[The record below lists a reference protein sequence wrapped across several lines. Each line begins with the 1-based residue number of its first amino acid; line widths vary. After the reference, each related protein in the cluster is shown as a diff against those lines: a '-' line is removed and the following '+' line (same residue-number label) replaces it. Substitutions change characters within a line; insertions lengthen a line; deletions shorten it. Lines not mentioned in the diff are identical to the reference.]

1 MWCLQDTKL
10 EVEGGYPLDQLP
22 TSQQMS
28 GNQMTPT
35 TPQDHI
41 GMRGSVD
48 ELTRSSEYSKESSHV
63 QSKPEL
69 PSRPESTQQGT
80 PPDKQKGPKYSR
92 REHSLSIV
100 GSPNF
105 MYLNA
110 AYSSSVEV
118 LPALYATVDLSTKKK
133 NRTVPAERASDT
145 VLTRRRSKS
154 SDSILST
161 SPTFTHFAAFAADA
175 EFKISQDSLI
185 SMIPPQTPCTEK
197 VSLALKSSVSEPS
210 DVGDQA
216 ECITN
221 LPALPAK
228 KGNYGGQ
235 VEALERTL
243 SEVSHFSQMGK

>member
-1 MWCLQDTKL
+1 
-10 EVEGGYPLDQLP
+10 
-22 TSQQMS
+22 
-28 GNQMTPT
+28 MTPT
-35 TPQDHI
+35 TPQDHF
-41 GMRGSVD
+41 GMGGSFH
-48 ELTRSSEYSKESSHV
+48 ELTRSSEYSKESSNI
-63 QSKPEL
+63 QSKPKL
-69 PSRPESTQQGT
+69 PSRPESSQQGT

-110 AYSSSVEV
+110 VHSSSVEV
-118 LPALYATVDLSTKKK
+118 LPALYATVDLSKKKK
-133 NRTVPAERASDT
+133 NRAVAAERASDP
-145 VLTRRRSKS
+145 VLSRRRSKS

-175 EFKISQDSLI
+175 EYKSSEDSLI
-185 SMIPPQTPCTEK
+185 SMIPPQKPRTER

-221 LPALPAK
+221 LPPALPAK
-228 KGNYGGQ
+228 RGNYGGQ

-243 SEVSHFSQMGK
+243 SEVSHFSQMEK

>member
-1 MWCLQDTKL
+1 M
-10 EVEGGYPLDQLP
+10 EGGCPLDQLP
-22 TSQQMS
+22 TSQQKS
-28 GNQMTPT
+28 REQMTPT
-35 TPQDHI
+35 TPKDHF
-41 GMRGSVD
+41 GKGGSFD
-48 ELTRSSEYSKESSHV
+48 ELTRSSEYSKESSNM

-69 PSRPESTQQGT
+69 PSRPESSQQGT
-80 PPDKQKGPKYSR
+80 RPDKQKGPKYSR

-110 AYSSSVEV
+110 VYSSSVEV
-118 LPALYATVDLSTKKK
+118 LPALYATVDLSKKKK
-133 NRTVPAERASDT
+133 NRAAAAERALTDP
-145 VLTRRRSKS
+145 VLSRRRSKS

-175 EFKISQDSLI
+175 EYKSSVDSVI
-185 SMIPPQTPCTEK
+185 SMIPPQKPRTER

-243 SEVSHFSQMGK
+243 SEVSHFSQMDK

>member
-1 MWCLQDTKL
+1 
-10 EVEGGYPLDQLP
+10 
-22 TSQQMS
+22 
-28 GNQMTPT
+28 MTPT
-35 TPQDHI
+35 TPKDDF
-41 GMRGSVD
+41 GMGGSFD
-48 ELTRSSEYSKESSHV
+48 ELTRSNEYSQESRNI
-63 QSKPEL
+63 QSKPER
-69 PSRPESTQQGT
+69 PTKPESIQQGT
-80 PPDKQKGPKYSR
+80 PPDKQEGPKYSR

-118 LPALYATVDLSTKKK
+118 LPALYATVDLSKKKK
-133 NRTVPAERASDT
+133 NRKVAAERASDT

-154 SDSILST
+154 SDSILSA

-175 EFKISQDSLI
+175 EYKSSEDSLI
-185 SMIPPQTPCTEK
+185 PMIPAQKPCSER

-210 DVGDQA
+210 DVEDRA

-228 KGNYGGQ
+228 KGYYGGQ

-243 SEVSHFSQMGK
+243 SEVSHFSRKEK

>member
-1 MWCLQDTKL
+1 
-10 EVEGGYPLDQLP
+10 
-22 TSQQMS
+22 MS
-28 GNQMTPT
+28 GEQMTPT
-35 TPQDHI
+35 TTKDHF
-41 GMRGSVD
+41 GMGGSFD
-48 ELTRSSEYSKESSHV
+48 ELTRSSEYSKESSNM

-80 PPDKQKGPKYSR
+80 PPDQQKGPKYSR

-118 LPALYATVDLSTKKK
+118 LPALYATVDLSKKKK
-133 NRTVPAERASDT
+133 NRAAVAERASDT
-145 VLTRRRSKS
+145 ALTRRRSKS

-161 SPTFTHFAAFAADA
+161 SPTFTHFTAFAADA
-175 EFKISQDSLI
+175 EYKSSEDSLI
-185 SMIPPQTPCTEK
+185 SMIPPQTPCTER

-243 SEVSHFSQMGK
+243 SEVSHFSQMEK

>member
-1 MWCLQDTKL
+1 
-10 EVEGGYPLDQLP
+10 
-22 TSQQMS
+22 
-28 GNQMTPT
+28 MTPT
-35 TPQDHI
+35 KPKDHF
-41 GMRGSVD
+41 GMGGSFD
-48 ELTRSSEYSKESSHV
+48 ELARSSEFSKESSNM

-69 PSRPESTQQGT
+69 SSRPESTQQST
-80 PPDKQKGPKYSR
+80 PPDRPKYSR

-118 LPALYATVDLSTKKK
+118 LPTLYATVDLSKKIK
-133 NRTVPAERASDT
+133 NRTVAAEGASDT
-145 VLTRRRSKS
+145 VLARRRSKS

-161 SPTFTHFAAFAADA
+161 SPTFTHFAAFAVDA
-175 EFKISQDSLI
+175 ECKSSEDSLI
-185 SMIPPQTPCTEK
+185 SMIPPQKPCTER
-197 VSLALKSSVSEPS
+197 VFFARRRKSSVSEPS

-243 SEVSHFSQMGK
+243 SEVSHFSQREK